1 VSTDRPSTWID
12 LVRTAHGELR
22 QHLEAMWSAGVDP
35 TASSLLPGWSIGHVL
50 THVARNAD
58 AFGRLLDAADR
69 GEVVEMYVGGAPAR
83 NAAIHDGATR
93 PWGELIADVGRSADA
108 LETQIAGQRTWTG
121 RGVGGSGQTFL
132 AVDVPFLRCR
142 EVFVHTAD
150 LGDAGYTPA
159 RWPSRYVAEELPRLT
174 TMWNHK
180 HGTGDAPLPPLVAQR
195 PVLERALWLLG
206 RLDVDGVEPAA
217 TF

>member
-1 VSTDRPSTWID
+1 VSTDRPSIWID

-22 QHLEAMWSAGVDP
+22 QHLGAMGSAGVDP
-35 TASSLLPGWSIGHVL
+35 TAPSLLPGWSIGHVL
-50 THVARNAD
+50 THIARNAD
-58 AFGRLLDAADR
+58 AFGRLLAAADR
-69 GEVVEMYVGGAPAR
+69 GDVVEMYVGGAPAR
-83 NAAIHDGATR
+83 NAAIDDGANR
-93 PWGELIADVGRSADA
+93 PWGELVADVRRSAEA
-108 LETQIAGQRTWTG
+108 LEAQIDGQRTWTG
-121 RGVGGSGQTFL
+121 RGIGGSGQTFL

-150 LGDAGYTPA
+150 LGDTGYTPA
-159 RWPSRYVAEELPRLT
+159 RWPSTYVAEDLPRLT

-180 HGTGDAPLPPLVAQR
+180 HDIDGTPLPPLVAKR
-195 PVLERALWLLG
+195 PELERVLWLLG